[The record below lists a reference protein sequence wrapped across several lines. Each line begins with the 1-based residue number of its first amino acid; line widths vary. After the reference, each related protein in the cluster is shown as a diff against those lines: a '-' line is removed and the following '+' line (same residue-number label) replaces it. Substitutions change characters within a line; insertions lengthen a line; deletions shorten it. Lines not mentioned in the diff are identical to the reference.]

1 MPSRGEELRAQ
12 IAAMQREADEADARE
27 REEEEKRRKAAEAEE
42 KRRKE
47 AEERRQKEAEE
58 EERKKKAQEEFNRRE
73 RLALEHLAEGKT
85 KAKRL
90 WTETED
96 VEGVSLGTLVD
107 DTGRLWKAVQDKVCG
122 RCACFELSC
131 LWRVDGRRGS
141 ACRECSESRKK
152 CVYGIEVTEETAEPV
167 KKKKKVASRKGKEKA
182 VAADEP
188 EGSMAAAG
196 PSVASG
202 TPDVWEALLAE
213 MRGVNKAVRALYQVQ
228 CNTQEYLRVLGAEV
242 ANQGRTQVE
251 MAGDLRRMADA
262 TAGGDERDE
271 EEDESE
277 EREVEET
284 AGDEASGSGAAEET
298 QQTLE

>member
-1 MPSRGEELRAQ
+1 MPSRAEELRAQ
-12 IAAMQREADEADARE
+12 IAAMQREADEAEARE
-27 REEEEKRRKAAEAEE
+27 REEEERRREAAAAEE

-47 AEERRQKEAEE
+47 EEVRRQKEAEE
-58 EERKKKAQEEFNRRE
+58 EERKKKAQEELEQRE
-73 RLALEHLAEGKT
+73 RRPLQHLPEGRMQA
-85 KAKRL
+85 KAKRGRSV
-90 WTETED
+90 D
-96 VEGVSLGTLVD
+96 SVEGVSLGTLVD
-107 DTGRLWKAVQDKVCG
+107 DLGRLWQAVQDKVCG

-152 CVYGIEVTEETAEPV
+152 CVYGIEVTEDTAEPV
-167 KKKKKVASRKGKEKA
+167 KKKRKVASRKGKEKA

-228 CNTQEYLRVLGAEV
+228 CNTQELLRLLGAEV
-242 ANQGRTQVE
+242 ANQGRLQVE

-262 TAGGDERDE
+262 TAGGYERDE

-284 AGDEASGSGAAEET
+284 AGDEASGSGAAEG
-298 QQTLE
+298 TLE